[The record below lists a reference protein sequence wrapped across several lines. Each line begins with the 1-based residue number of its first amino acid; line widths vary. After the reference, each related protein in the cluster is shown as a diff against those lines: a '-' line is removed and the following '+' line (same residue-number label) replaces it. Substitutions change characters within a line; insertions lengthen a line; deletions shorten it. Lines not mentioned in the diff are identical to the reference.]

1 MSGYTG
7 LRPFRW
13 RIAGWL
19 FGALALTVGLLAC
32 SRPTGLLGLAGEP
45 DSLIPAGPYSPE
57 PAEIW
62 ITPSGRRIVSGSV
75 DELGYALPLDVRRPP
90 RPRPPVE
97 PPQRR
102 EPEWWQEATAGLD
115 FFEIRIGPDDGHTQ
129 NETSIDVAGDTLVAG
144 WNQFTDTSLVM
155 GAGRSVDGAKSWTW
169 ELFDGHDVMSDPAV
183 KNGGG
188 GRWYF
193 AYLGIGGIGGG
204 DAEIY
209 VRRSLDDGAT
219 WEAPVPV
226 TNNGGFDDKP
236 YIDASGDEVLAAWA
250 DFSFSPARVR
260 AARSLDGGQ
269 TFGNDTVLVS
279 PPAGGNG
286 ACPVIAANGTYY
298 VFWRGSSQEFLW
310 MSRSENQGD
319 DWSVDAAIADMS
331 PLPSSLPGGFR
342 IVNLPSADADPL
354 TGHLV
359 VVWNDQLFGDPD
371 ILSIRS
377 EDGGDTWSEPIRV
390 NDDPGTDAQ
399 FFPWVTIDGSGLVHV
414 VWYDRRQNGF
424 DIDVYYA
431 VSLDGGVSY
440 EPNVRVTSESF
451 TPILPP
457 EGGAADFIGDYNA
470 VAAGGGRAYPF
481 YQDARTGSQ
490 DVYVAVVPGIG
501 PIFEDGFESGDT
513 SAWSSTNGA
522 Q

>member
-1 MSGYTG
+1 MALDTD
-7 LRPFRW
+7 LRSFRW
-13 RIAGWL
+13 LIAIWL
-19 FGALALTVGLLAC
+19 VGGLALTVGFVGC
-32 SRPTGLLGLAGEP
+32 SRPGGLSGLAGEP
-45 DSLIPAGPYSPE
+45 DSLIPSRPYSPE

-75 DELGYALPLDVRRPP
+75 DDLGYVLPLDVRRPP

-102 EPEWWQEATAGLD
+102 EPTWWQDATAGSD

-129 NETSIDVAGDTLVAG
+129 NETSIDVDGDTLIAG

-155 GAGRSVDGAKSWTW
+155 GAGRSGDGAKSWNW
-169 ELFDGHDVMSDPAV
+169 ELFDGHDVMSDPAI
-183 KNGGG
+183 KAGGG

-193 AYLGIGGIGGG
+193 AYLALGGVGGS

-209 VRRSLDDGAT
+209 VRRSLDDGVT
-219 WEAPVPV
+219 WQPPVPV
-226 TNNGGFDDKP
+226 TNNTGFDDKP
-236 YIDASGDEVLAAWA
+236 YIDALGDEVLVAWA

-286 ACPVIAANGTYY
+286 ACPVITADGTYY

-310 MSRSENQGD
+310 MSRSEDQGD
-319 DWSVDAAIADMS
+319 NWTVDAAIAEMS

-342 IVNLPSADADPL
+342 IVNLPSAAADPL
-354 TGHLV
+354 TNHLV
-359 VVWNDQLFGDPD
+359 VAWNDQLFGNPD

-377 EDGGDTWSEPIRV
+377 EDGGDTWSEPVRV
-390 NDDPGTDAQ
+390 NDDVGTDAQ
-399 FFPWVTIDGSGLVHV
+399 FFPWVTIDGSGIVHV

-431 VSLDGGVSY
+431 VSLDGGESY

-451 TPILPP
+451 PPVLPP

-470 VAAGGGRAYPF
+470 VAAGGGRAFPF

-490 DVYVAVVPGIG
+490 DVYVAVVPGVG